1 MQAQPV
7 KQSLDEHEM
16 SMRWRTRTGFHIKA
30 HQKAYNA
37 RLSHHRTSKQKIG
50 KITACV
56 QWQVQGRRALGCVLS
71 CLLTTAILLC
81 NRTLRTCQAAQHMHL
96 GIRQAPARSAH
107 GHHSQ
112 AEAPVRHIPA
122 NANVWHALALPGPR
136 HSLQP
141 IKRQGEGTLQSA
153 LHAHLP
159 CHGQQHLQHAATKAW
174 VPRPEI
180 TLHPQPPSCRPEIC
194 AKGCALAARQPGD
207 RPRQRRAPPEQGKM
221 YTAALHPAAAPAWIT
236 APVAFGCRAC
246 CERLLASPPRL
257 ASHLTRSPCSTQR
270 RRPEQRRLTSHAGCP
285 AARPGAAGCPASSL
299 PAPAPRCLRA
309 R

>member
-1 MQAQPV
+1 MMMLCRVCSVQASVELLSQVRTCMTCVCVSALPGLERCYSVLLGAIIIGLLLMQAQPV

-141 IKRQGEGTLQSA
+141 IKRQGEGTLHNA
-153 LHAHLP
+153 LHAHPP
-159 CHGQQHLQHAATKAW
+159 CHWQQHLRHAVAKAW

-180 TLHPQPPSCRPEIC
+180 KPRGRNASEC
-194 AKGCALAARQPGD
+194 ATCTPALSR
-207 RPRQRRAPPEQGKM
+207 
-221 YTAALHPAAAPAWIT
+221 AAASAACSDKSMGAKTRDYATPT
-236 APVAFGCRAC
+236 AT
-246 CERLLASPPRL
+246 LM
-257 ASHLTRSPCSTQR
+257 Q
-270 RRPEQRRLTSHAGCP
+270 
-285 AARPGAAGCPASSL
+285 ARN
-299 PAPAPRCLRA
+299 LR
-309 R
+309 